1 MERVEVRPAIQS
13 ARSYS
18 NSCEIV
24 HVTDKNYHA
33 LKGRTSRNRI
43 MTSCLTS
50 LEDEIKPLGLGLKFV
65 AHGEENYWL
74 QDKRFS
80 VTNGKYLLVNET
92 FPSFD
97 IAIKNALTR
106 GVCVDIDATLVN
118 DLLLQTIYPNDLDN
132 YNSTAQYL
140 LTPEL
145 FVNEAVAEKPMQELL
160 NFIISS
166 SASQTLDRP
175 GIELIYELTSL
186 VVKNNEENIKSYYK
200 LETAKLSTRQELFR
214 RLLIGKEVLDDSLF
228 SELSIKEVAETC
240 CLSEFRFYRLFKQC
254 FGDSPYNYLFKKRI
268 DKSIALKKEGLS
280 WVEIATQLNFT
291 DLAAFSKGFK
301 KVKGISPSK
310 MVLG

>member
-1 MERVEVRPAIQS
+1 MEKVEGKPSKQS
-13 ARSYS
+13 TFSYS
-18 NSCEIV
+18 HSCEVV

-33 LKGRTSRNRI
+33 LKDRKSKNRI
-43 MTSCLTS
+43 MSSCLTT
-50 LEDEIKPLGLGLKFV
+50 LEDEIQPLGLGVKFV
-65 AHGEENYWL
+65 AQGEENYWL

-92 FPSFD
+92 LPSFD
-97 IAIKNALTR
+97 IAIKNAVTW
-106 GVCVDIDATLVN
+106 GVCVDIDAALVN

-132 YNSTAQYL
+132 YNSTAQFL
-140 LTPEL
+140 LSPEL

-160 NFIISS
+160 NFIILSS
-166 SASQTLDRP
+166 SSQTLDRP

-186 VVKNNEENIKSYYK
+186 VVKNNEETIKSYYN

-228 SELSIKEVAETC
+228 SELSIKQVAETC

-268 DKSIALKKEGLS
+268 DKSIELKKDGLS
-280 WVEIATQLNFT
+280 WVDIATQLNFT
-291 DLAAFSKGFK
+291 DLAAFSKSFK
-301 KVKGISPSK
+301 KIKGVSPSNALI
-310 MVLG
+310 V

>member
-1 MERVEVRPAIQS
+1 VEVRPSIQS
-13 ARSYS
+13 ALSYS
-18 NSCEIV
+18 SSCEIV

-65 AHGEENYWL
+65 AQGEESYWL

-97 IAIKNALTR
+97 IAIKNAITR
-106 GVCVDIDATLVN
+106 GVCVDIDAILVN

-268 DKSIALKKEGLS
+268 DKSIELKKSGLS

-291 DLAAFSKGFK
+291 DLAAFSKSFK
-301 KVKGISPSK
+301 KIKGAAPSK
-310 MVLG
+310 ALIS